1 VLHRKICTLYLSL
14 VRLYCTLTLL
24 RCTHMNL
31 DCTASI
37 LHFIHTALVHPY
49 CTSVLHGT
57 SCTFVLSWIILH
69 NYCNRKTPPMHCAN
83 TITVFHC
90 TAFHPYCTCFTSVL
104 HVYCNRTTP
113 PMHCANAV
121 FHCTAFHPRTALVKH
136 LYYME
141 RTLTGTALVR
151 HPRCTCASLCY
162 TLCATPCT
170 LHPAPCTLHPAPSL
184 HTPVLHP
191 RATPSVLH
199 PAPCTLHLR
208 YTHLCLSVLHPLCY
222 TLVLRTPVLQPCCC
236 CCCCCR
242 APARSKAGAA
252 APKAPPA
259 LRKSA
264 SSIDDKTKNPG
275 VRKSWAEGD
284 RKGDNGDVEGGLST
298 TARSSSFVGGERG
311 NSRRVQPL
319 DVANVN
325 TIDQHGRVQ
334 GGDGGRSSH
343 SMGSGAVSSCSSPAS
358 VTSAK
363 GPQRAGRA
371 GRGRERGGTALEVGV
386 NVCVCV
392 CVCVSE

>member
-1 VLHRKICTLYLSL
+1 
-14 VRLYCTLTLL
+14 
-24 RCTHMNL
+24 MNL

-170 LHPAPCTLHPAPSL
+170 LHPAPSL
-184 HTPVLHP
+184 HTPVPLCATPPVLHP
-191 RATPSVLH
+191 RATHTCAATLLLLLLLLQSPRQKQSGCCSPQSPTCTAQECVL
-199 PAPCTLHLR
+199 
-208 YTHLCLSVLHPLCY
+208 
-222 TLVLRTPVLQPCCC
+222 
-236 CCCCCR
+236 
-242 APARSKAGAA
+242 
-252 APKAPPA
+252 
-259 LRKSA
+259 
-264 SSIDDKTKNPG
+264 D
-275 VRKSWAEGD
+275 
-284 RKGDNGDVEGGLST
+284 
-298 TARSSSFVGGERG
+298 
-311 NSRRVQPL
+311 
-319 DVANVN
+319 
-325 TIDQHGRVQ
+325 
-334 GGDGGRSSH
+334 
-343 SMGSGAVSSCSSPAS
+343 
-358 VTSAK
+358 
-363 GPQRAGRA
+363 
-371 GRGRERGGTALEVGV
+371 
-386 NVCVCV
+386 
-392 CVCVSE
+392 

>member
-1 VLHRKICTLYLSL
+1 
-14 VRLYCTLTLL
+14 
-24 RCTHMNL
+24 MNL

-199 PAPCTLHLR
+199 PAPCTLHPAPCTLHPR
-208 YTHLCLSVLHPLCY
+208 YTHLCYTLVLHPLCY
-222 TLVLRTPVLQPCCC
+222 TLHPAPCTFATHTCASLCYTPCATPSCYAHLCCNPAAAAAAAAEPPPEAKRVLQPPKPHLHC
-236 CCCCCR
+236 
-242 APARSKAGAA
+242 ARVRPRLTTRQKTQGCGKAGRRGTERATTVTLREVY
-252 APKAPPA
+252 PLRPGA
-259 LRKSA
+259 LHSL
-264 SSIDDKTKNPG
+264 G
-275 VRKSWAEGD
+275 G
-284 RKGDNGDVEGGLST
+284 KGAT
-298 TARSSSFVGGERG
+298 
-311 NSRRVQPL
+311 P
-319 DVANVN
+319 VAFNLWMWQ
-325 TIDQHGRVQ
+325 T
-334 GGDGGRSSH
+334 
-343 SMGSGAVSSCSSPAS
+343 
-358 VTSAK
+358 
-363 GPQRAGRA
+363 
-371 GRGRERGGTALEVGV
+371 
-386 NVCVCV
+386 
-392 CVCVSE
+392 